1 VLNTANDVS
10 VTVQW
15 EGLNDKFGICCG
27 RHAGFAA
34 DRTITVA
41 PIRAWYDIAN
51 AEHTNV
57 EESLQT

>member
-1 VLNTANDVS
+1 MTSLAFVADVTQDLQPTVL
-10 VTVQW
+10 
-15 EGLNDKFGICCG
+15 
-27 RHAGFAA
+27 
-34 DRTITVA
+34 TVA